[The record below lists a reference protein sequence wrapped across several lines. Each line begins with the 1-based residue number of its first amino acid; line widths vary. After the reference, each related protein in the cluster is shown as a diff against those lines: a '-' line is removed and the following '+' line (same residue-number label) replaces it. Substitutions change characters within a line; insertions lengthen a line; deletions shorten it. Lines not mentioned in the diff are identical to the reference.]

1 MSKTEQ
7 DDIVKN
13 LKACVSSNRGG
24 IPVSALCR
32 KYRAVSLWLSVSNSI
47 FAILFFTIR
56 APPMAEKLKVPLNR
70 GVLKQIVRA
79 INLFPLCK
87 IKFIYCWLVLL
98 PQ

>member
-32 KYRAVSLWLSVSNSI
+32 KYRAVSLL
-47 FAILFFTIR
+47 LFLDFIYYYLCFLLR
-56 APPMAEKLKVPLNR
+56 AFDGGEIESASK
-70 GVLKQIVRA
+70 GVLQ
-79 INLFPLCK
+79 N
-87 IKFIYCWLVLL
+87 
-98 PQ
+98 